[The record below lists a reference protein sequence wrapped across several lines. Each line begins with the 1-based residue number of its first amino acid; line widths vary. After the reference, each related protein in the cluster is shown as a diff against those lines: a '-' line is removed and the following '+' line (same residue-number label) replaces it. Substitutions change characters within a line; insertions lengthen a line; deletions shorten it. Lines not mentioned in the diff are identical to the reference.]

1 MAGAAF
7 LTGCAGGAAIP
18 VRVDVSCAI
27 AKPIDMSD
35 QTIAWLGKDGDPPD
49 YVQADL
55 DKVGRQNCKLREIC
69 LGEKPPE
76 CGAKP

>member
-1 MAGAAF
+1 
-7 LTGCAGGAAIP
+7 
-18 VRVDVSCAI
+18 
-27 AKPIDMSD
+27 MSD